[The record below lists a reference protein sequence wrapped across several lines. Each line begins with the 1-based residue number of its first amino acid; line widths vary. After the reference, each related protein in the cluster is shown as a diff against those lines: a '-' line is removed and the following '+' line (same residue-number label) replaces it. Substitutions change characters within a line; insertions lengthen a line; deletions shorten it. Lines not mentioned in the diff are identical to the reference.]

1 MNATKTI
8 NATTNQCYNTSNE
21 YYDYYYG
28 HTSEESM
35 DIPLHS
41 YMYTLFLGIGCYSF
55 LNPTHFHTMMVN
67 LGFWAAEMLLSGFII
82 YNENIY
88 KPFNRYVYKPLVYIL
103 NIQENRDE
111 IIIVKDGI
119 IIHSFATME
128 DFIKQ
133 KPINFIRDKADDQD
147 SEDSEDS
154 KEEEAATLANDSEA
168 TTTSTMSS
176 TIPSTTI
183 DTVIDADLTN
193 MSTDIHT
200 SGDDADAD
208 AEETEET
215 EEMDDSDDS
224 VDSDEDD
231 DFILDPSEYDFLLRN
246 LYYENDEEYERYNIC
261 FKYETFCKSDLKK
274 VYTNDEMKSQVSK
287 RKLIGAN
294 LHMNSKKYVINL
306 TTPINYFTVDNSV
319 LGYHFL
325 KWYMA
330 ENHDIILNKKYSVLC
345 IDNCIGMYELVPG
358 KKLLVSRD
366 SLKVVDDD
374 EYSGEDSDSEETGD
388 DAEQDNAEQ
397 TEHTEQAEKSDQSN
411 DTCDIE
417 VVDCD

>member
-1 MNATKTI
+1 MTI
-8 NATTNQCYNTSNE
+8 NSPTNQCSNMSNE
-21 YYDYYYG
+21 YYSYTTTD
-28 HTSEESM
+28 SM

-41 YMYTLFLGIGCYSF
+41 YMYTLFLGMGCYSF

-67 LGFWAAEMLLSGFII
+67 LGYCIAEMLLSGFII

-88 KPFNRYVYKPLVYIL
+88 KPFNRYIYKPLVYIL
-103 NIQENRDE
+103 NIQENQDE

-119 IIHSFATME
+119 IIHSFATMD
-128 DFIKQ
+128 DFIRQ
-133 KPINFIRDKADDQD
+133 KPINFIRDNADDED
-147 SEDSEDS
+147 SEEEDS
-154 KEEEAATLANDSEA
+154 KEEEAAAPATENETTTA
-168 TTTSTMSS
+168 TT
-176 TIPSTTI
+176 STTI

-193 MSTDIHT
+193 VSTDIHT
-200 SGDDADAD
+200 SGDDADTEE
-208 AEETEET
+208 AEEA
-215 EEMDDSDDS
+215 EEMDDSDES

-231 DFILDPSEYDFLLRN
+231 DLILDPSEYDFLLRN
-246 LYYENDEEYERYNIC
+246 LYYENEQEYERHNVC

-274 VYTNDEMKSQVSK
+274 VYTNDELKSQVSK
-287 RKLIGAN
+287 SKLIGAN

-306 TTPINYFTVDNSV
+306 TTPINYFIADNSV

-325 KWYMA
+325 KWFMA

-374 EYSGEDSDSEETGD
+374 EYSGEDSDSDGEESNED
-388 DAEQDNAEQ
+388 DEQDKAENK
-397 TEHTEQAEKSDQSN
+397 EQSQNEEQVEKSDQST

>member
-1 MNATKTI
+1 
-8 NATTNQCYNTSNE
+8 
-21 YYDYYYG
+21 
-28 HTSEESM
+28 M

-55 LNPTHFHTMMVN
+55 LNPAHFHTMMVN
-67 LGFWAAEMLLSGFII
+67 LGYCIAEMLLSGFII

-88 KPFNRYVYKPLVYIL
+88 KPFNRYIYKPLVYIL

-147 SEDSEDS
+147 SEDSEDN
-154 KEEEAATLANDSEA
+154 KEEEAAIPAIQSET
-168 TTTSTMSS
+168 TTTSTITSTSS
-176 TIPSTTI
+176 TI

-208 AEETEET
+208 AEETEE
-215 EEMDDSDDS
+215 MDDSDDS
-224 VDSDEDD
+224 VESDEDD

-274 VYTNDEMKSQVSK
+274 VYTNDEIKSQVSK

-306 TTPINYFTVDNSV
+306 TTPINYFISDNSV

-330 ENHDIILNKKYSVLC
+330 ENYDVVLHKKYSVLC

-358 KKLLVSRD
+358 KKLLISRD

-374 EYSGEDSDSEETGD
+374 EYSGEDSDSDGEESNED
-388 DAEQDNAEQ
+388 DEQDKAEHTEH

>member
-1 MNATKTI
+1 MTI

-21 YYDYYYG
+21 YYDYYCG
-28 HTSEESM
+28 HTSKYSM

-41 YMYTLFLGIGCYSF
+41 YMYTLFLGISCYSF

-67 LGFWAAEMLLSGFII
+67 LGFWMAQMLLSGFIM
-82 YNENIY
+82 YNENVY
-88 KPFNRYVYKPLVYIL
+88 KPFNRYIYKPIVYIL

-111 IIIVKDGI
+111 IVIVKDGI

-133 KPINFIRDKADDQD
+133 KPINFIRDTADDED

-154 KEEEAATLANDSEA
+154 KEQEAATPATESE
-168 TTTSTMSS
+168 TTSE
-176 TIPSTTI
+176 PSAPSATI

-193 MSTDIHT
+193 VSTDIHT

-208 AEETEET
+208 EA
-215 EEMDDSDDS
+215 EEMDDSDKS

-246 LYYENDEEYERYNIC
+246 VYYENEKKYERHCVC

-274 VYTNDEMKSQVSK
+274 VYTNDELKLQISK
-287 RKLIGAN
+287 KKLIGAN
-294 LHMNSKKYVINL
+294 LHMNSKKYPINL
-306 TTPINYFTVDNSV
+306 TNPINYFIVDNSV

-330 ENHDIILNKKYSVLC
+330 ENYDIILDKKYSIFC
-345 IDNCIGMYELVPG
+345 IDNCIGMYEIEPG
-358 KKLLVSRD
+358 KKIIIYRD

-374 EYSGEDSDSEETGD
+374 EYIVEDSDSDESGD
-388 DAEQDNAEQ
+388 DAEQDNTEQ
-397 TEHTEQAEKSDQSN
+397 NEQNEQAEKSDQST

>member
-1 MNATKTI
+1 
-8 NATTNQCYNTSNE
+8 
-21 YYDYYYG
+21 
-28 HTSEESM
+28 
-35 DIPLHS
+35 
-41 YMYTLFLGIGCYSF
+41 MYTLFLGIGCYSF

-67 LGFWAAEMLLSGFII
+67 LGYCIAEMLLSGFII

-88 KPFNRYVYKPLVYIL
+88 KPFNRYIYKPLVYIL
-103 NIQENRDE
+103 NIQENQDE

-133 KPINFIRDKADDQD
+133 KPINFIRDKADDEE
-147 SEDSEDS
+147 SEDSEE
-154 KEEEAATLANDSEA
+154 EEEAATPATESE
-168 TTTSTMSS
+168 TTSA
-176 TIPSTTI
+176 PSTTI

-193 MSTDIHT
+193 VSTDIHT
-200 SGDDADAD
+200 SGDDADA
-208 AEETEET
+208 EEA

-231 DFILDPSEYDFLLRN
+231 DFILDPSEYDFVLRN
-246 LYYENDEEYERYNIC
+246 LYYENEQEYERHNVC

-274 VYTNDEMKSQVSK
+274 VYTNDELKSQVSK

-306 TTPINYFTVDNSV
+306 TTPINYFIADNSV

-325 KWYMA
+325 KWFMA
-330 ENHDIILNKKYSVLC
+330 ENHDVILNKKYSVLC

-388 DAEQDNAEQ
+388 DAEQDNTENTEQ
-397 TEHTEQAEKSDQSN
+397 TEQTEEQAEEQAEKSDQST
-411 DTCDIE
+411 DACDIE

>member
-1 MNATKTI
+1 MTI

-21 YYDYYYG
+21 YYDYYCG
-28 HTSEESM
+28 HTSKYSM

-41 YMYTLFLGIGCYSF
+41 YMYTLFLGISCYSF

-67 LGFWAAEMLLSGFII
+67 LGFWMAQMLLSGFIM
-82 YNENIY
+82 YNENVY
-88 KPFNRYVYKPLVYIL
+88 KPFNRYIYKPIVYIL

-111 IIIVKDGI
+111 IVIVKDGI

-133 KPINFIRDKADDQD
+133 KPINFIRDTADDED
-147 SEDSEDS
+147 SEDSE
-154 KEEEAATLANDSEA
+154 EQEAATPATESE
-168 TTTSTMSS
+168 TTSE
-176 TIPSTTI
+176 PSAPSATI

-193 MSTDIHT
+193 VSTDIHT

-208 AEETEET
+208 EA
-215 EEMDDSDDS
+215 EEMDDSDKS

-246 LYYENDEEYERYNIC
+246 VYYENEKKYERHCVC

-274 VYTNDEMKSQVSK
+274 VYTNDELKLQISK
-287 RKLIGAN
+287 KKLIGAN
-294 LHMNSKKYVINL
+294 LHMNSKKYPINL
-306 TTPINYFTVDNSV
+306 TNPINYFIVDNSV

-330 ENHDIILNKKYSVLC
+330 ENYDIILDKKYSIFC
-345 IDNCIGMYELVPG
+345 IDNCIGMYEIEPG
-358 KKLLVSRD
+358 KKIIIYRD

-374 EYSGEDSDSEETGD
+374 EYIVEDSDSDESGD
-388 DAEQDNAEQ
+388 DAEQDNTEQ
-397 TEHTEQAEKSDQSN
+397 NEQNEQAEKSDQST

>member
-1 MNATKTI
+1 MNATTTI

-28 HTSEESM
+28 HTSKDSM

-88 KPFNRYVYKPLVYIL
+88 KPFNRYIYKPLVYIL

-133 KPINFIRDKADDQD
+133 KPINFIRDKADDEE
-147 SEDSEDS
+147 SEDSEDN
-154 KEEEAATLANDSEA
+154 KEEEAATLANNSEA
-168 TTTSTMSS
+168 TTTSTSS

-193 MSTDIHT
+193 VSTDIHT
-200 SGDDADAD
+200 SGDDADA
-208 AEETEET
+208 EEA

-231 DFILDPSEYDFLLRN
+231 NFILDPSEYDFLLRN
-246 LYYENDEEYERYNIC
+246 LYYENEQEYERHNVC

-274 VYTNDEMKSQVSK
+274 VYTNDELKSQVSK

-306 TTPINYFTVDNSV
+306 TTPINYFIADNSV

-325 KWYMA
+325 KWFMA

-374 EYSGEDSDSEETGD
+374 EYSVEDSDSEESGD
-388 DAEQDNAEQ
+388 DAEQDNTENTEQ
-397 TEHTEQAEKSDQSN
+397 TEEHAEEQAENSDQST
-411 DTCDIE
+411 DACDIE